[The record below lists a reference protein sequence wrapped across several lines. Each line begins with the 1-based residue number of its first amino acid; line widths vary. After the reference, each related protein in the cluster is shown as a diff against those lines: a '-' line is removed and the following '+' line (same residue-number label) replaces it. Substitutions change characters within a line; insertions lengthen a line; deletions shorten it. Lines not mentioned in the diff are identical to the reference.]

1 VEQAAVDHVV
11 EPLVPVLQRQGVF
24 DQERGRQT
32 SLGCLSLRPLIGSS
46 SFGLYRLFPEL
57 RFRTIPAW
65 GLPRVLEGKVRIH
78 SGDDETQLLDPCSTQ
93 QGFQSN

>member
-1 VEQAAVDHVV
+1 MTRKVADSPRPVALRLA
-11 EPLVPVLQRQGVF
+11 LV
-24 DQERGRQT
+24 
-32 SLGCLSLRPLIGSS
+32 IGSS
-46 SFGLYRLFPEL
+46 SFGLYGLFPEL

-65 GLPRVLEGKVRIH
+65 GLLKILEGKVRIH